1 MNVAATSRRCLECGA
16 IPRESDSKFCSYC
29 GAELPVLDAPA
40 PETPAETTVR
50 RFERLREHPDARRAL
65 ASRPSGRGAVAKSGG
80 NVAGALLGLG
90 AIGAFVIFFMSSS
103 GASRSHTTTVLDGFG
118 GGTVFHDL
126 GPAGPVG
133 GGFSV
138 MFTLVPL
145 MMLAMVIFAV
155 VRAVGRSAEVARAP
169 VRSRLALVVDEHRE
183 DRGHGE
189 HRRSVHVATFEDERG
204 ARSSFEVSTA
214 VARSLAP
221 GDMGVLHSKG
231 PAIVRFERVDV

>member
-40 PETPAETTVR
+40 PETPAETTAR
-50 RFERLREHPDARRAL
+50 RFERLQEHPDARRAL

-90 AIGAFVIFFMSSS
+90 AIGAFVIFFFT
-103 GASRSHTTTVLDGFG
+103 GASRSHMLLGRGDG
-118 GGTVFHDL
+118 L
-126 GPAGPVG
+126 PLSPAGPVG

-169 VRSRLALVVDEHRE
+169 VRSRPALVVDEHRE

-231 PAIVRFERVDV
+231 PAIVRFDRVDV